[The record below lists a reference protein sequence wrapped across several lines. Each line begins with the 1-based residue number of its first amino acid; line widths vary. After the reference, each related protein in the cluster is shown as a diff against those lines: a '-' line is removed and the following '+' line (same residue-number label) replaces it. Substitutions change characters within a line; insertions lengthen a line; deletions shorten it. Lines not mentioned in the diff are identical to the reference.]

1 MDRDIHGCGCYVFSL
16 VNILNVLWKIDLLIK
31 IQDD

>member
-1 MDRDIHGCGCYVFSL
+1 MVADVMFFSL
-16 VNILNVLWKIDLLIK
+16 VNILNVLWKIDLMIK

>member
-1 MDRDIHGCGCYVFSL
+1 MVAVVMFFSL
-16 VNILNVLWKIDLLIK
+16 VNILNVLWKIDLMIK